1 MRFWNLLA
9 GVAVAAAVLLT
20 SAGADA
26 QKRPPGW
33 DKGNK
38 PWKGTAAAPGNPPGF
53 SRGLKVGW
61 HGGSLPPGLAKKPA
75 SP

>member
-1 MRFWNLLA
+1 MSFWNLLA
-9 GVAVAAAVLLT
+9 GTTIAAAVLLT
-20 SAGADA
+20 GAGAEA

-38 PWKGTAAAPGNPPGF
+38 PWKGTAAAPGHPPGF
-53 SRGLKVGW
+53 TRGLKVGW
-61 HGGSLPPGLAKKPA
+61 RGGSLPPGLAKKPA

>member
-9 GVAVAAAVLLT
+9 GVTIAAAVLLT
-20 SAGADA
+20 GATAEA

-38 PWKGTAAAPGNPPGF
+38 PWKGTAEEPGHPPGF
-53 SRGLKVGW
+53 IRGRKVGW
-61 HGGSLPPGLAKKPA
+61 RGLGLPPGLAKKPA